1 MSVTGGLNGKGEM
14 CGGIWE
20 VQGKRGV
27 YRIIWGDIGETS
39 HLEGTGE
46 ERGVQDCLGDLS
58 ERSHLEEL
66 GIDKLKLLKLI
77 LKK

>member
-1 MSVTGGLNGKGEM
+1 M

-39 HLEGTGE
+39 HLEG
-46 ERGVQDCLGDLS
+46 
-58 ERSHLEEL
+58 L
-66 GIDKLKLLKLI
+66 GIEKMILLNFFQEIEWSGEIDKSCLAEWSIYGLL
-77 LKK
+77 